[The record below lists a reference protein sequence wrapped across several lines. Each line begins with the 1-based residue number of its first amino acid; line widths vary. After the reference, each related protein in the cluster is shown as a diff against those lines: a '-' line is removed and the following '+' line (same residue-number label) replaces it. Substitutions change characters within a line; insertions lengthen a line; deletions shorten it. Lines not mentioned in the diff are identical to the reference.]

1 MYCSRCG
8 TAIPPNVAF
17 CAACGQPVNQP
28 PTLAPHAPGFA
39 AATPPA
45 AARPY
50 GYAAPAEFPAMAYA
64 GFWLR
69 VVAHLIDGLLAG
81 IGFVV
86 LAMIGIAMVGV
97 GHFKNLAQGA
107 NSADDFFTPDVI
119 GVVFVL
125 VTAAV
130 VVVWLYYAG
139 MESSVY
145 QGTLGKMALGL
156 MVTDLEGRRISFG
169 RASGRYFAKIIS
181 GLIPLGIGYAM
192 AGFTEKKQALHD
204 MIASCLVLRKI

>member
-1 MYCSRCG
+1 MYCSKCG
-8 TAIPPNVAF
+8 TAIPQNAAF

-28 PTLAPHAPGFA
+28 STLAASAPGFA

-50 GYAAPAEFPAMAYA
+50 GYVAAAAFPVTAYA

-81 IGFVV
+81 IGFAV
-86 LAMIGIAMVGV
+86 LAMIGVAMVGV
-97 GHFKNLAQGA
+97 GHFKSFAQGA
-107 NSADDFFTPDVI
+107 NNPDDFFTPDVI
-119 GVVFVL
+119 GIIFVL
-125 VTAAV
+125 AMIAIVM
-130 VVVWLYYAG
+130 VWLYYAG

-156 MVTDLEGRRISFG
+156 IVTDLEGRRITFG
-169 RASGRYFAKIIS
+169 RASGRYFSKLIT

-204 MIASCLVLRKI
+204 MIAGCLVLRKV

>member
-1 MYCSRCG
+1 MYCSKCG
-8 TAIPPNVAF
+8 AAIPQNAAF
-17 CAACGQPVNQP
+17 CASCGQPVNQP
-28 PTLAPHAPGFA
+28 STLAASAPGFA
-39 AATPPA
+39 TAIPLA
-45 AARPY
+45 AAPPY
-50 GYAAPAEFPAMAYA
+50 GYVAPATFPAMAYA

-86 LAMIGIAMVGV
+86 LALIGVAMVGV
-97 GHFKNLAQGA
+97 GHFKDFAQGA
-107 NSADDFFTPDVI
+107 NNPDDFFTPDVI

-125 VTAAV
+125 VTTAV
-130 VVVWLYYAG
+130 VMVWLYYAW

-156 MVTDLEGRRISFG
+156 IVTDLDGRRISFG
-169 RASGRYFAKIIS
+169 RATGRYFSKLIT

-204 MIASCLVLRKI
+204 MIASCLVLRKV

>member
-1 MYCSRCG
+1 MYCSKCG
-8 TAIPPNVAF
+8 TAIPQNAAF
-17 CAACGQPVNQP
+17 CAACGQPMNQP
-28 PTLAPHAPGFA
+28 PIQAANAPGFA
-39 AATPPA
+39 AATPLA

-50 GYAAPAEFPAMAYA
+50 GDVASSAFPALAYA

-86 LAMIGIAMVGV
+86 LAMIGIAMVGI
-97 GHFKNLAQGA
+97 GHLKNLAQGA
-107 NSADDFFTPDVI
+107 TSADDFFTPDVM

-130 VVVWLYYAG
+130 VAVWLYYAG
-139 MESSVY
+139 MESSLY
-145 QGTLGKMALGL
+145 QGTLGKMVLGL
-156 MVTDLEGRRISFG
+156 IVTDLEGRRISFG
-169 RASGRYFAKIIS
+169 RASGRYFSKLIT

-204 MIASCLVLRKI
+204 MIASCLVLRKV

>member
-1 MYCSRCG
+1 MYCSKCG
-8 TAIPPNVAF
+8 TAIPQNAGF
-17 CAACGQPVNQP
+17 CAACGQPVNEP
-28 PTLAPHAPGFA
+28 PTLAPNAPGFA
-39 AATPPA
+39 TATSPA

-50 GYAAPAEFPAMAYA
+50 GYVASAGFPAAAYA

-81 IGFVV
+81 IGFVI

-107 NSADDFFTPDVI
+107 NRPDDFFTPDVI
-119 GVVFVL
+119 GIVFVL
-125 VTAAV
+125 VTGTV
-130 VVVWLYYAG
+130 VMVWLYYAG

-156 MVTDLEGRRISFG
+156 IVTDLEGRRISFG
-169 RASGRYFAKIIS
+169 RASGRYFAKIIT
-181 GLIPLGIGYAM
+181 GFIPLGIGYAM

-204 MIASCLVLRKI
+204 MIASCLVLRKL